1 MSGALVVDTVEDWAR
16 RYVESR
22 DLAHKLDPGEP
33 PREWAK
39 TPKEVRLPGPGRPSE
54 LEIRARSERSLRA
67 SQLREPKRRAQMI
80 HTFLHHELQ
89 AAELMC
95 WALLAFP
102 ETPASFRHGLLGIC
116 LDEIRHM
123 HLYRDY
129 LVERGLAY
137 GSFPVRDWFWE
148 RTATCVNALEFVSL
162 MGMGLEGGNLD
173 HAARFAEAFAEAG
186 DQDAAELQRVV
197 SLEEIPHVRFATK
210 WFREWSGG
218 LDFDR
223 WAESLVHPLTP
234 SLFRGRELDFAARRE
249 AGFTDE
255 VLARL
260 DRVR

>member
-1 MSGALVVDTVEDWAR
+1 MNTIEDWAR
-16 RYVESR
+16 HYIESEE
-22 DLAHKLDPGEP
+22 LVYKLDPDMP
-33 PREWAK
+33 PREWAS
-39 TPKEVRLPGPGRPSE
+39 TPTVVRLKGPGRPPE
-54 LEIRARSERSLRA
+54 LEIVARSKRSLRD
-67 SQLREPKRRAQMI
+67 SQLKDPRRRAQLI

-129 LVERGLAY
+129 LVERGFAY

-148 RTATCVNALEFVSL
+148 RTATCADALEFVSL

-173 HAARFAEAFAEAG
+173 HTVRYGKAFTEVG
-186 DQDAAELQRVV
+186 DADAAELQRVV
-197 SLEEIPHVRFATK
+197 ALEEIPHVRFATR

-218 LDFDR
+218 LDFDL
-223 WAESLVHPLTP
+223 WADNLVGPLTP
-234 SLFRGRELDFAARRE
+234 SLFRGRELDLDSRRK

-255 VLARL
+255 FLARL
-260 DRVR
+260 EQAR